1 MSILYIHPLLGYVF
15 SSGTFLSGRSMANE
29 DLYLTL
35 QYTDKVSLGY
45 STQLGLMADL
55 VSR

>member
-1 MSILYIHPLLGYVF
+1 MYLVQGL
-15 SSGTFLSGRSMANE
+15 SSQEEVWLMN
-29 DLYLTL
+29 LTL

-55 VSR
+55 VS